1 MNTATL
7 LADPAAIKLTY
18 LRSAAD
24 SITIVVKTVLPHS
37 SCPLCGS
44 DSKHVHSRYMRRI
57 ADLPWQGVSVKLEM
71 HTRRFRCNDDLCPR
85 RIFCERLPQ
94 VVATYARKTVR
105 LNDALRLIGFLI
117 GGEVGARAAIRL
129 GMAVSPDTLLR
140 RVRQTALPVMP
151 TPRVLGVDDWAKR
164 KGQSYGTILIDLER
178 RRPVDLLPD
187 REAET
192 LAAWLKAHTGVEI
205 VTRDRSRTYAEG
217 ITDGAPHALQVAD
230 RFHILKNLSEALER
244 LLTRQHQF
252 VRAAVQSPVMSP
264 LPSPPSQPQV
274 ELPALSQP
282 TFLPSLRPRPGIAE
296 RRDNSLTLYNEV
308 VRLKRE
314 GLSTEEIAPRV
325 GKCCRTVRRWL
336 GLGEFRELRRQRRS
350 LLDSYF
356 PYISARWEE
365 GCRNVSELW
374 RELVER
380 GYRGS
385 YKSLNNYLHRR
396 PAPPPARQPQGGK
409 RVQVRRNTLLMS
421 APGPRRAVWM
431 LLKPERLKETEQQ
444 VVETLC
450 QLSPEVKQATA
461 LARRFMQLVRER
473 QADQLN
479 EWMSEVAGSQLP
491 ELKAFA
497 RGLEQDRAA
506 IEAALREEWS
516 NGQTEGQVHRLKLL
530 KRQMYGRAKF
540 DLLRAKVLFAA

>member
-7 LADPAAIKLTY
+7 LADPAAIRLTY
-18 LRSAAD
+18 IRSAAD
-24 SITIVVKTVLPHS
+24 SITIVVKTILPYG
-37 SCPLCGS
+37 SCPLCDRRS
-44 DSKHVHSRYMRRI
+44 TLVHSRYMRRI
-57 ADLPWQGVSVKLEM
+57 ADLPWQGVSVKLEL
-71 HTRRFRCNDDLCPR
+71 HTRRFRCVNALCRR

-94 VVATYARKTVR
+94 VVAAYARKTVR
-105 LNDALRLIGFLI
+105 LNDALRFIGFLI
-117 GGEVGARAAIRL
+117 GGEAGARAAVQL
-129 GMAVSPDTLLR
+129 GMSVSPDTLIR
-140 RVRQTALPVMP
+140 CVRQTTMPVMP

-164 KGQSYGTILIDLER
+164 KGQSYGTILVDLER

-192 LAAWLKAHTGVEI
+192 LAAWLKAHPGVEV
-205 VTRDRSRTYAEG
+205 VTRDRARAYAEG
-217 ITDGAPHALQVAD
+217 ITGGAPNALQVAD

-252 VRAAVQSPVMSP
+252 VRAAVQPPTASSQP
-264 LPSPPSQPQV
+264 LPLAQPET
-274 ELPALSQP
+274 ELPVLTPP
-282 TFLPSLRPRPGIAE
+282 TFLPPLRPRPGIAE
-296 RRDNSLTLYNEV
+296 RRDTSLALYNEV
-308 VRLKRE
+308 VRLKGE
-314 GLSTEEIAPRV
+314 GLPTEEIAPHV
-325 GKCCRTVRRWL
+325 GKRPRTIRRWL
-336 GLGEFRELRRQRRS
+336 QLGKFRELRKHRRS
-350 LLDSYF
+350 LLDAYL

-385 YKSLNNYLHRR
+385 CKSLNNYLHRQ
-396 PAPPPARQPQGGK
+396 PSPPAVESSHRKNSRP
-409 RVQVRRNTLLMS
+409 RPDPPLMPVPS
-421 APGPRRAVWM
+421 PRRAVWM
-431 LLKPERLKETEQQ
+431 LLKPEGLKEAEPQ
-444 VVETLC
+444 VVENLC
-450 QLSPEVKQATA
+450 QLSPEVAQATE
-461 LARRFMQLVRER
+461 LTRRFFQMVRGR
-473 QADQLN
+473 QAKQLKA
-479 EWMSEVAGSQLP
+479 WMAEVEGSQLP

>member
-7 LADPAAIKLTY
+7 LADPSAIKLTCI
-18 LRSAAD
+18 RSAAD
-24 SITIVVKTVLPHS
+24 SIAIVVKTTLPHS
-37 SCPLCGS
+37 LCPLCGR
-44 DSKHVHSRYMRRI
+44 DSRHVHSRYVRRI
-57 ADLPWQGVSVKLEM
+57 ADLPWQGVSVKLEL
-71 HTRRFRCNDDLCPR
+71 HTRRFRCDTDLCPR

-105 LNDALRLIGFLI
+105 LADALRLIGFLI
-117 GGEVGARAAIRL
+117 GGEAGARAAVRL
-129 GMAVSPDTLLR
+129 GMGVSPDTLIR
-140 RVRQTALPVMP
+140 RVRQTVMP
-151 TPRVLGVDDWAKR
+151 VTVTPRVLGVDDWAKR
-164 KGQSYGTILIDLER
+164 KGQSYGTILVDLER

-205 VTRDRSRTYAEG
+205 VTRDRSRAYAEG

-244 LLTRQHQF
+244 LLVRQHQF
-252 VRAAVQSPVMSP
+252 VRAATQPLAVSSQP
-264 LPSPPSQPQV
+264 LPASPPQV
-274 ELPALSQP
+274 EPPTLSQP
-282 TFLPSLRPRPGIAE
+282 TFLPPLRPRPGIAE
-296 RRDNSLTLYNEV
+296 RRDNSLALYNEV
-308 VRLKRE
+308 VRLKSE
-314 GLSTEEIAPRV
+314 GLSTDEIAPRV

-336 GLGEFRELRRQRRS
+336 GLGEFRELRRHRRS

-356 PYISARWEE
+356 PYISARWGE
-365 GCRNVSELW
+365 GYRNVSELW
-374 RELVER
+374 RELMER
-380 GYRGS
+380 GYCGS
-385 YKSLNNYLHRR
+385 YKSLNNYLHRQPSLPAVEPPR
-396 PAPPPARQPQGGK
+396 RKNARPRTDPPLMPAP
-409 RVQVRRNTLLMS
+409 S
-421 APGPRRAVWM
+421 PRRTLWM
-431 LLKPERLKETEQQ
+431 LLRPERLKEAEQQ

-450 QLSPEVKQATA
+450 RLSPEVEQATA
-461 LARRFMQLVRER
+461 LARRFMQMVRER
-473 QADQLN
+473 QADQLS
-479 EWMSEVAGSQLP
+479 EWMSEVAASGLP

-506 IEAALREEWS
+506 IDAALREEWS

>member
-7 LADPAAIKLTY
+7 LADPNAIRLTY
-18 LRSAAD
+18 IRPAAD
-24 SITIVVKTVLPHS
+24 SITIVVKAILPHS
-37 SCPLCGS
+37 SCPLCGGFS
-44 DSKHVHSRYMRRI
+44 TLVHSRYVRRI
-57 ADLPWQGVSVKLEM
+57 ADLPWQGVSVKLEL
-71 HTRRFRCNDDLCPR
+71 HTRRFRCHDDLCLR

-117 GGEVGARAAIRL
+117 GGEAGARAAIRL
-129 GMAVSPDTLLR
+129 GMSVSPDTLIR
-140 RVRQTALPVMP
+140 RVRQTVTPVMP

-164 KGQSYGTILIDLER
+164 KGQSYGTILVDLER

-187 REAET
+187 RETGT
-192 LAAWLKAHTGVEI
+192 LAAWLKAHPGIEV
-205 VTRDRSRTYAEG
+205 VTRDRSRAYAEG
-217 ITDGAPHALQVAD
+217 ITGGAPHALQVAD

-252 VRAAVQSPVMSP
+252 VRAAVQPPAVSSQSLP
-264 LPSPPSQPQV
+264 LPQPQG
-274 ELPALSQP
+274 EPPTITDP
-282 TFLPSLRPRPGIAE
+282 TFLPPLRPRPGVAE
-296 RRDNSLTLYNEV
+296 RRDNSLALYKEV
-308 VRLKRE
+308 VRLKGE

-325 GKCCRTVRRWL
+325 GKRPRTVRHWL
-336 GLGEFRELRRQRRS
+336 QLGKFRELRKHRRS
-350 LLDSYF
+350 RLDPYL
-356 PYISARWEE
+356 PYISTRWEE
-365 GCRNVSELW
+365 GCRNVSQLW

-385 YKSLNNYLHRR
+385 YKSLNNYLHRQPSPPAVEPPR
-396 PAPPPARQPQGGK
+396 RKNTRPRTDPPLMPAP
-409 RVQVRRNTLLMS
+409 S
-421 APGPRRAVWM
+421 PRRALWM
-431 LLKPERLKETEQQ
+431 LLKPERLKEAEQH
-444 VVETLC
+444 VVTNIC
-450 QLSPEVKQATA
+450 RLSPEVERATE
-461 LARRFMQLVRER
+461 LTRRFMQMVRER
-473 QADQLN
+473 QAEQLN
-479 EWMSEVAGSQLP
+479 AWMADVENSQLP

>member
-7 LADPAAIKLTY
+7 LADPAAIRLTY
-18 LRSAAD
+18 IRSSAD

-37 SCPLCGS
+37 SCPLCGR
-44 DSKHVHSRYMRRI
+44 DSTLVHSRSVRQI
-57 ADLPWQGVSVKLEM
+57 ADLPWQGVSVKLEL
-71 HTRRFRCNDDLCPR
+71 HTRRFRCNDALCPR

-105 LNDALRLIGFLI
+105 LNDALRLISFLI
-117 GGEVGARAAIRL
+117 GGEAGARAAIRL
-129 GMAVSPDTLLR
+129 GMSVSPDTLIR
-140 RVRQTALPVMP
+140 RVRQTATPMMP

-164 KGQSYGTILIDLER
+164 KGQSYGTILVDLER

-187 REAET
+187 REAKT
-192 LAAWLKAHTGVEI
+192 LAVWLKVHTGVEI
-205 VTRDRSRTYAEG
+205 VTRDRSRAYAQG

-244 LLTRQHQF
+244 LLIRQHQF
-252 VRAAVQSPVMSP
+252 VRAAIQSLSMTPQP
-264 LPSPPSQPQV
+264 LPSSQPEV
-274 ELPALSQP
+274 ELPAISQP
-282 TFLPSLRPRPGIAE
+282 TFLPPLRLRPGIAE
-296 RRDNSLTLYNEV
+296 HWDSSLALYNEV
-308 VRLKRE
+308 VRLKHE
-314 GLSTEEIAPRV
+314 GLSVEEIAPRV
-325 GKCCRTVRRWL
+325 GKCHRTVRRWL
-336 GLGEFRELRRQRRS
+336 ALGEFRELRRHRRS

-385 YKSLNNYLHRR
+385 YKSLNNYLHHQ
-396 PAPPPARQPQGGK
+396 PAPPLAIQPQGRKSAQVK
-409 RVQVRRNTLLMS
+409 RETPLMS
-421 APGPRRAVWM
+421 VPGPRRAVWM
-431 LLKPERLKETEQQ
+431 LLKPEKLKEAEQQ

-450 QLSPEVKQATA
+450 RLSPEAKQATV

-473 QADQLN
+473 QAEQLN
-479 EWMSEVAGSQLP
+479 EWMSEVESSGMP

-540 DLLRAKVLFAA
+540 DLLRAKVLFVA